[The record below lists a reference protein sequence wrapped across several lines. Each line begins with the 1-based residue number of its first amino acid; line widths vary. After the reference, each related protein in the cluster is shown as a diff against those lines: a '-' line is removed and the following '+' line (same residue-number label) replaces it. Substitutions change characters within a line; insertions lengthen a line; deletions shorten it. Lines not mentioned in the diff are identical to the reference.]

1 MDKNDEKRI
10 EVSSI
15 SNIVK
20 GGQRFLDRNSKI
32 KYNECCITIASEE
45 RLLVLEAA
53 NPLECQLFEEDIQ
66 RAMKYCRKMSLNY
79 YYLIE

>member
-1 MDKNDEKRI
+1 M
-10 EVSSI
+10 EVSNI
-15 SNIVK
+15 SNVMK

-53 NPLECQLFEEDIQ
+53 NPMEGQLFEEDIQ
-66 RAMKYCRKMSLNY
+66 RAIKYCRKMSLNY
-79 YYLIE
+79 VYLVQ